1 MAMFQKNELMG
12 LLGVCMLGMGF
23 GVTGCH
29 SSGVNGDKGVV
40 RFSFVGNDQGVSDT
54 APVALNS
61 TLRVVLQRPSSSGV
75 DANTFTQLS
84 LVGVGQSGAPSPQ
97 VIPSGIAEYSVF
109 FTAEGAYQLQAL
121 QGTTVLDTVEVT
133 VQKPDALA
141 FASSVSVLTSGT
153 KADGTGCSGVQSVAL
168 SGLSLAEN
176 QTATLTLRP
185 MRGGAGLQGLPSLT
199 ADATHAALDATPSSY
214 GQDELSVD
222 VRPNDFGQSVTLTAT
237 DLLNQLTATAT
248 LATHTGKAACP
259 Q

>member
-141 FASSVSVLTSGT
+141 FASSVSVL
-153 KADGTGCSGVQSVAL
+153 AL